1 MFTASSKVVAHL
13 RCARGF
19 SLIELLVVVGI
30 VSLLIGMMM
39 SSLSKA
45 RESAR
50 VTACA
55 SNLRQ
60 AALAMTNYEHANR
73 GLLPRVEDPAY
84 GTVSPSFDPSV
95 VLNKTWVDV
104 LVAQRFIDGQIETD
118 GIPMLLRC
126 PSSVGLDN
134 DPTWAGHMPH
144 YGMNIFLNP
153 PATLDDSMGQR
164 SFRGMRSKAQISESR
179 IIFTIES
186 AHVDNP
192 RGWFYS
198 GSSNWVGFRHNSD
211 RGGNIAYLDGHV
223 KFSQPSEKAPAS
235 TDDTAHPLAAMY
247 FRRQMN
253 P

>member
-1 MFTASSKVVAHL
+1 MILASPIVARS
-13 RCARGF
+13 RCARAF
-19 SLIELLVVVGI
+19 SLIELIVVVGI
-30 VSLLIGMMM
+30 ISLLIGMM
-39 SSLSKA
+39 LSKLSAA
-45 RESAR
+45 RESTRIAK
-50 VTACA
+50 CA

-60 AALAMTNYEHANR
+60 TALSLTTYEHANR

-84 GTVSPSFDPSV
+84 GSVSPSFDPSV

-126 PSSVGLDN
+126 PSSNGLDN

-164 SFRGMRSKAQISESR
+164 SFRGMRSKAQISEAR
-179 IIFTIES
+179 IIFAIES

-211 RGGNIAYLDGHV
+211 TGGNIAYLDGHV
-223 KFSQPSEKAPAS
+223 KFAQPAEKAPAS
-235 TDDTAHPLAAMY
+235 NDDTTHPLSPQN